1 MAEGNRGWIVK
12 RMVRC
17 CGSCLVAGFLTTC
30 AMAAEEERSLSSTNA
45 PEAAEIRV
53 LDVVVTHPDRVRV
66 GTNSMS
72 LAAATNFV
80 AANMEAI
87 DVVAVHGSKP
97 GMAPLQTGSATVARI
112 AGVGLPLVIVEE
124 EGEYTWREQ
133 SAEQGI
139 RTLKVGTDQFAT
151 LRRLWKRRKLRPEE
165 PPQSTLQTSI
175 EWDTATGTYE
185 LSRVEL
191 GLFGKRVWLVHEQRE
206 SDDETGTVG
215 IQLRKEW

>member
-1 MAEGNRGWIVK
+1 VK
-12 RMVRC
+12 RMAGC
-17 CGSCLVAGFLTTC
+17 CGSCLVAGLLTAC
-30 AMAAEEERSLSSTNA
+30 AIAAEGERSLSSTKA

-87 DVVAVHGSKP
+87 DVVAVRGSEP
-97 GMAPLQTGSATVARI
+97 GMPPLHKGSATVARI
-112 AGVGLPLVIVEE
+112 ASVGLPLVIVEKD
-124 EGEYTWREQ
+124 GEYTWREQ
-133 SAEQGI
+133 SNEHGI
-139 RTLKVGTDQFAT
+139 RTVKVGTDQFAA
-151 LRRLWKRRKLRPEE
+151 LRRLWKRGKAQPEKRLE
-165 PPQSTLQTSI
+165 STLQTAVQ
-175 EWDTATGTYE
+175 WDTVTGTYE

-206 SDDETGTVG
+206 PDDESGTVG
-215 IQLRKEW
+215 IQLKKEC